1 MNFKNQNTR
10 DNIKMPISII
20 IFLLQEMDWKDHLE
34 ANSIQAKK
42 KDLILKKIERRMMS
56 SEIRATFL
64 FLWMVVVVLYKYS
77 NLHSET
83 SKKT

>member
-64 FLWMVVVVLYKYS
+64 FLWMVVVLYKYS